1 MNRQRKILLVG
12 CGSMGSALIR
22 GWLQNGWSQDDIKV
36 IDPSEAA
43 RSVATSLGVGVTE
56 KLSEKPQVDIIVF
69 AIKPQVLTQTLPDY
83 KKLVNGDRIF
93 LSIAAGKPLN
103 FYEDFF
109 GKKAS
114 IVRAMPN
121 TPAAIRQGVTVLV
134 GNKGVNSAQRASSE
148 ALMGAVGRVA
158 WLDNEE
164 LMDAVTAI
172 SGSGPAYVFLM
183 IEALSKA
190 GVEMGLSLDLAEE
203 LALTTVA
210 GSGALAASSDM
221 SPAELRRLVT
231 SPGGTTEAALGV
243 LMKNENFDTLLKKA
257 VSAAT
262 KRGRDLA

>member
-1 MNRQRKILLVG
+1 M
-12 CGSMGSALIR
+12 
-22 GWLQNGWSQDDIKV
+22 
-36 IDPSEAA
+36 
-43 RSVATSLGVGVTE
+43 
-56 KLSEKPQVDIIVF
+56 
-69 AIKPQVLTQTLPDY
+69 
-83 KKLVNGDRIF
+83 
-93 LSIAAGKPLN
+93 
-103 FYEDFF
+103 
-109 GKKAS
+109 
-114 IVRAMPN
+114 
-121 TPAAIRQGVTVLV
+121 LV

-164 LMDAVTAI
+164 LMNAVTAI

>member
-1 MNRQRKILLVG
+1 
-12 CGSMGSALIR
+12 
-22 GWLQNGWSQDDIKV
+22 
-36 IDPSEAA
+36 
-43 RSVATSLGVGVTE
+43 
-56 KLSEKPQVDIIVF
+56 
-69 AIKPQVLTQTLPDY
+69 
-83 KKLVNGDRIF
+83 
-93 LSIAAGKPLN
+93 
-103 FYEDFF
+103 
-109 GKKAS
+109 
-114 IVRAMPN
+114 
-121 TPAAIRQGVTVLV
+121 
-134 GNKGVNSAQRASSE
+134 
-148 ALMGAVGRVA
+148 MGAVGRVA
-158 WLDNEE
+158 WLDNEK
-164 LMDAVTAI
+164 LMNAVTAI

-203 LALTTVA
+203 LALITVA

>member
-1 MNRQRKILLVG
+1 MNRQPKILLVG

-22 GWLQNGWSQDDIKV
+22 GWLKNGWSQDDIKV
-36 IDPSEAA
+36 IDPNEAA

-56 KLSEKPQVDIIVF
+56 KPSERLQVDIIVF
-69 AIKPQVLTQTLPDY
+69 AVKPQVLTQTLPDY

-93 LSIAAGKPLN
+93 LSIAAGKPLK

-109 GKKAS
+109 GKKAAR
-114 IVRAMPN
+114 VRAMPN

-164 LMDAVTAI
+164 LMNAVTAI